1 MSNELK
7 TPEKLRQELRRLED
21 AVSDHITWMK
31 DWHLQVLGA
40 AMNGEAISTAEDDIQ
55 IPFLKWYYG
64 QAQDIFG
71 DSPAYP
77 ALRFSLAALQSH
89 ALQLAEKL
97 NETGKFPP
105 AEYKEFMESAA
116 AFNEMTFKLQRE
128 SLFQIAQIDDLTG
141 AGDVTAMR
149 DYIEAERVKRMD
161 QAATVVIC
169 ELSDFAS
176 RGGAPV
182 KNSRSEVLV
191 EFAVTIS
198 DQLRPY
204 DQLYRIDNDQFLIC
218 LPYTDITVAEQVIKR
233 LHGKVS
239 GSLLKMKDGTQ
250 VKLETYMGIAPIGGE
265 ESVETILEHATE
277 ALELARINA
286 LTDVYSWE
294 G

>member
-1 MSNELK
+1 
-7 TPEKLRQELRRLED
+7 
-21 AVSDHITWMK
+21 
-31 DWHLQVLGA
+31 
-40 AMNGEAISTAEDDIQ
+40 
-55 IPFLKWYYG
+55 
-64 QAQDIFG
+64 
-71 DSPAYP
+71 
-77 ALRFSLAALQSH
+77 
-89 ALQLAEKL
+89 
-97 NETGKFPP
+97 
-105 AEYKEFMESAA
+105 MESAA

-128 SLFQIAQIDDLTG
+128 SLFQVAQIDDPTG

-149 DYIEAERVKRMD
+149 DYIEAERERVKRMD

-191 EFAVTIS
+191 EFTVTIS